1 MPAEA
6 RSTFALP
13 LIATVYL
20 ISLLLSA
27 SSYGDPI
34 PFMGRFYTGKAAD
47 CLVLADCLVSL
58 YLVIGTMKRQRLTVW
73 LIIGYNLLDLVSAL
87 LNLALIPLEEYAR
100 VSQQALSQDA
110 VRFDT
115 LAAAG
120 ILLLISIYVFL
131 KRRYFCNRSPYLF

>member
-6 RSTFALP
+6 RPPFALP
-13 LIATVYL
+13 LVATVYL

-34 PFMGRFYTGKAAD
+34 PFMGRFYTGKAAA
-47 CLVLADCLVSL
+47 CLVFVDCLVSL
-58 YLVIGTMKRQRLTVW
+58 YLAIGTMKRQRLTVW

-100 VSQQALSQDA
+100 VSQVAISQDA
-110 VRFDT
+110 VFFDT
-115 LAAAG
+115 LAAGG
-120 ILLLISIYVFL
+120 ILLFISVYVFR
-131 KRRYFCNRSPYLF
+131 KRRYFYNRSPYLF